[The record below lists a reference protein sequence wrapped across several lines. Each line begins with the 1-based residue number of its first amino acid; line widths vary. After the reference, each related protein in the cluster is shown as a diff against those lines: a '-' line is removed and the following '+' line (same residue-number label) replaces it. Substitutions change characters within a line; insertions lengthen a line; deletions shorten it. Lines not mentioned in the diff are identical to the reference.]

1 MTMEEA
7 YSWRP
12 RILDHPARWD
22 CGFDV
27 ANRSTHYKRKSMAKK
42 ETVDNASKVFAYK
55 DGQLVKTY
63 RSLSEAGRDI
73 GVNVDKMK
81 RLCEKERLHNGI
93 EYRRE
98 KPKAKLAIRI
108 ITVEGV
114 DFGRYSSPK
123 QADEVLGFK
132 PGTCSRCAGAEKPY
146 KGKYIITRE
155 EA

>member
-12 RILDHPARWD
+12 RILDHPWSWER
-22 CGFDV
+22 GFDV
-27 ANRSTHYKRKSMAKK
+27 SLRQKEYVRKPKPKK
-42 ETVDNASKVFAYK
+42 EKMETASRVFAYK
-55 DGQLVKTY
+55 DGELVKTY

-81 RLCEKERLHNGI
+81 RLCEKERLYNGI

-98 KPKAKLAIRI
+98 KPIQKKAVRI
-108 ITVEGV
+108 VTVDGV

-123 QADEVLGFK
+123 QADEALGFK
-132 PGTCSRCAGAEKPY
+132 VGTCSRCAGAEKPY